1 MKVTVYLKKF
11 LLFRGLPSNQNEAF
25 RKAYGEIG
33 NLRAMYSKKFMCLTA
48 TANKKTTRKI
58 VQLLHLRNH
67 KITRLSPEKPNVK
80 ISVKK
85 LKQGTDFQEII
96 DHMRPM
102 VEDLNQKGSCQKTII
117 YCNSIA
123 LCGKVFLLFDR
134 RYRGKAVGM
143 FHGHTPQ
150 ELKEIVMTEFSKNNG
165 KCFIVVATSAL
176 GMGVN
181 IRNVRHVIHVGLPSD
196 VEAYIQ
202 ELGRAGRDG
211 DQSSAFLFYRP
222 CDIAHNADEE
232 LVRIIKNKE
241 EKCRRVALLKCFNEV
256 PDNDFDNEKHKC
268 CDECEKMCKCD
279 ECAVPKEEITP
290 PKLKSVRS
298 ADDEEKETIL
308 ACLVSLTLSNEYV
321 ELVMENVNCIQT
333 ETDLLTL
340 GLDESVSMFVSLV
353 FKEVFYIDN
362 LKVLPID
369 DTKKDDID
377 ILSMKQPYKEKSNDE
392 IDFDSD
398 NEIFWQDFF

>member
-1 MKVTVYLKKF
+1 
-11 LLFRGLPSNQNEAF
+11 
-25 RKAYGEIG
+25 
-33 NLRAMYSKKFMCLTA
+33 MYSKKFMCLTA

-58 VQLLHLRNH
+58 IQLLHLRNH

-85 LKQGTDFQEII
+85 LKQGTD
-96 DHMRPM
+96 
-102 VEDLNQKGSCQKTII
+102 L
-117 YCNSIA
+117 
-123 LCGKVFLLFDR
+123 

-143 FHGHTPQ
+143 FHSHTPQ
-150 ELKEIVMTEFSKNNG
+150 ELKEIVMKEFSKNNG

-181 IRNVRHVIHVGLPSD
+181 IRNIRHVIHVGLPSD

-241 EKCRRVALLKCFNEV
+241 EKCRRAALLKCFNEV

-268 CDECEKMCKCD
+268 CDECENMCNCD

-290 PKLKSVRS
+290 PAKI
-298 ADDEEKETIL
+298 EK
-308 ACLVSLTLSNEYV
+308 C
-321 ELVMENVNCIQT
+321 
-333 ETDLLTL
+333 
-340 GLDESVSMFVSLV
+340 
-353 FKEVFYIDN
+353 
-362 LKVLPID
+362 
-369 DTKKDDID
+369 
-377 ILSMKQPYKEKSNDE
+377 
-392 IDFDSD
+392 
-398 NEIFWQDFF
+398 